1 MLPTMPMVLIGAGP
15 PPCEGFAIHCDS
27 SVHMHALMFCQTLL
41 KKLNFTE
48 FQDDES
54 EALNKAWDSA

>member
-15 PPCEGFAIHCDS
+15 QPCEGFAIHCAS
-27 SVHMHALMFCQTLL
+27 SARVHALMFCQTLL
-41 KKLNFTE
+41 RKLNFKE